1 MKPRKLIKE
10 IEVTVNIKCYTPI
23 YAVTYLKDLQG
34 LLEVFREVHED
45 ACIMEVI
52 KEKQVKIKS

>member
-1 MKPRKLIKE
+1 MKPKKLIKE
-10 IEVTVNIKCYTPI
+10 IEVTINIKCYTPI

-34 LLEVFREVHED
+34 LLDIFREVHED
-45 ACIMEVI
+45 ACIMRIE